1 MTIMIP
7 AMVPGSVSSGVVGR
21 VWLTGA
27 GFRDTGMLQSGP
39 EIGYVKHQDMCN
51 RYYYVERLFYDLL
64 TLYDQIRLCYFLL
77 LR

>member
-1 MTIMIP
+1 
-7 AMVPGSVSSGVVGR
+7 
-21 VWLTGA
+21 
-27 GFRDTGMLQSGP
+27 MLQSGP

-51 RYYYVERLFYDLL
+51 RYYGERLFYDLL